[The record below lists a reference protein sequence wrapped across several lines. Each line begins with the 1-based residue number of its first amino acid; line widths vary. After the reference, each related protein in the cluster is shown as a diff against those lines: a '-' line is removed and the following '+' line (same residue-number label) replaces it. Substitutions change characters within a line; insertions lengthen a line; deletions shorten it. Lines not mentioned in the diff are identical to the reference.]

1 MLIDLEII
9 NGILELKYNEYT
21 YEYTVT
27 VENDINNLEFSYK
40 LQGDC
45 YIQIRNNEL
54 YNYENIV
61 YLDVYSSYDIIT
73 YTFYVY
79 KEKSDEVN
87 FIETFKETLE
97 ISSNNDIEVY
107 KVQILS
113 IGIFLIIIIIFSL
126 MFRRKK
132 IY

>member
-107 KVQILS
+107 KVKILY
-113 IGIFLIIIIIFSL
+113 IG
-126 MFRRKK
+126 
-132 IY
+132 

>member
-61 YLDVYSSYDIIT
+61 YLYVYSSYDIIT